1 MRRLKIAVVGGGGF
15 RTPMVHA
22 GILSRTDRL
31 PVGELCLQDLDAC
44 RLRRVAAVLRGQAEE
59 ARRSVPLRT
68 TTSLAE
74 ALAGADLVL
83 CAIRVGG
90 ARARAADER
99 FALQLGLLGQETVG
113 AGGILFALRTIPV
126 MGGIAAEIRRRAPNA
141 WVLNF
146 TNPAGIVTEALI
158 RVLGDRVIG

>member
-83 CAIRVGG
+83 CASNPLSTQDDVAASLMADYGISVYAIKGEDEATYFKHSG
-90 ARARAADER
+90 A
-99 FALQLGLLGQETVG
+99 ALDHKPQMTMDDGCDLVTV
-113 AGGILFALRTIPV
+113 
-126 MGGIAAEIRRRAPNA
+126 
-141 WVLNF
+141 
-146 TNPAGIVTEALI
+146 
-158 RVLGDRVIG
+158 